1 MLVNRMMGW
10 LRMQC
15 LLTGMAAAAAT
26 GQSCESQEVARLD
39 PSAVSSLSQYGGA
52 VALWGDVGLVGA
64 EGDAA
69 LADFAGSAFLFDAQT
84 GTQLHKLLAHDGQ
97 HLRGF
102 GTSVALNST
111 HAIIGCLVNPTNG
124 SARSVYLFDIDTG
137 EQVHKLLPDEH
148 FTDNGFGSRV
158 AANDQYILASAI
170 YDDDRGEFAG
180 AVYVFDA
187 QTLDQLWKLKLP
199 DGVEQ
204 DLFGSAIDI
213 HGDQAVISIRVLNPH
228 HEARESLV
236 YIYDLSTGQQVA
248 EFTPPSPG
256 GSAYF
261 ASSVA
266 INDSVVAI
274 GASGLSHDEGSG
286 AVYLYDIATEEQVGF
301 LRPTDGER
309 FWNFGSS
316 VDMSNDRIVVGAR
329 GVSGEHF
336 GAAYQFDGSSHEQ
349 MSKLLPSDVE
359 TSIDYFGLA
368 VAISEDRMLVGSEAN
383 DDDGAY
389 TGAAYLF
396 ETVCDPL
403 PCQADL
409 TGDGVLDF
417 FDISGFLVQF
427 ENKGQIADF
436 DGDGVWDFFDISA
449 FIDAFAAGCP

>member
-1 MLVNRMMGW
+1 
-10 LRMQC
+10 
-15 LLTGMAAAAAT
+15 MAAAAAT
-26 GQSCESQEVARLD
+26 GQSCETQEVARLD
-39 PSAVSSLSQYGGA
+39 PSEVSSLSQYGGS
-52 VALWGDVGLVGA
+52 VALWGDVGVVGA

-69 LADFAGSAFLFDAQT
+69 LGDFAGSAFLFDAQT

-111 HAIIGCLVNPTNG
+111 HAIIGCRINPTNG
-124 SARSVYLFDIDTG
+124 SARGVYLFDIDTG
-137 EQVHKLLPDEH
+137 EQAHKLLPDEH

-187 QTLDQLWKLKLP
+187 HTFDQLWKLKLP
-199 DGVEQ
+199 DGVRQ
-204 DLFGSAIDI
+204 DLFGSVIDI
-213 HGDQAVISIRVLNPH
+213 HGDKAVITTRVLNFDNR
-228 HEARESLV
+228 AREGLV
-236 YIYDLSTGQQVA
+236 YIFDLVTGQQIA
-248 EFTPPSPG
+248 RFAPQHPRTSTYF
-256 GSAYF
+256 GSSA
-261 ASSVA
+261 A

-274 GASGLSHDEGSG
+274 GSSGLRHDEGGSG
-286 AVYLYDIATEEQVGF
+286 AVYMYDIATEEQVGF

-309 FWNFGSS
+309 FTGFGAS

-329 GVSGEHF
+329 GVSGLHF
-336 GAAYQFDGSSHEQ
+336 GAAYQYDGSSHEQ
-349 MSKLLPSDVE
+349 MSKLLPSDLE

-368 VAISEDRMLVGSEAN
+368 VSIFEDRMLVGSEAN

-427 ENKGQIADF
+427 ENNGQIADF